1 MDYVRYAYIALL
13 GWGLWAIGSKILSKH
28 LNTISITFWIS
39 FWSFI
44 FLVLFIIIFK
54 KNLQGDHHSLYTLP
68 VGFVSLIAVIAFYRA
83 LTTGPASVV
92 IPLAN
97 LYVLFPVVYG
107 FIILKEPITLT
118 RMLGILFAL
127 IASILLSR

>member
-13 GWGLWAIGSKILSKH
+13 GWGFWAIGSKILSKH
-28 LNTISITFWIS
+28 LNTISVTFWIS

-44 FLVLFIIIFK
+44 FMVLFIIIFK
-54 KNLQGDHHSLYTLP
+54 KNLECNHHSLYALP
-68 VGFVSLIAVIAFYRA
+68 VGFVSLIALLAFYRA
-83 LTTGPASVV
+83 LATGPASVV
-92 IPLAN
+92 IPLTN

-127 IASILLSR
+127 IAGILLSK

>member
-13 GWGLWAIGSKILSKH
+13 GWGFWAIGSKILSKH
-28 LNTISITFWIS
+28 LNTISVTFWIS
-39 FWSFI
+39 FWSFV
-44 FLVLFIIIFK
+44 FLVLFIIILK
-54 KNLQGDHHSLYTLP
+54 KNLPCNHHSLYALP
-68 VGFVSLIAVIAFYRA
+68 VGFVSLIAVLAFYQA

-92 IPLAN
+92 IPLTN

-127 IASILLSR
+127 IAGILLSK

>member
-1 MDYVRYAYIALL
+1 MDYIRYAYIALL

-39 FWSFI
+39 LWYLI

-54 KNLQGDHHSLYTLP
+54 HSLQYNHHSIYALP
-68 VGFVSLIAVIAFYRA
+68 VGFVSLIAVLAFYRA

-92 IPLAN
+92 IPLTN
-97 LYVLFPVVYG
+97 LYVLFPVIYG
-107 FIILKEPITLT
+107 FIMLKEPITLN
-118 RMLGILFAL
+118 RLLGILFAL
-127 IASILLSR
+127 VASILLSK